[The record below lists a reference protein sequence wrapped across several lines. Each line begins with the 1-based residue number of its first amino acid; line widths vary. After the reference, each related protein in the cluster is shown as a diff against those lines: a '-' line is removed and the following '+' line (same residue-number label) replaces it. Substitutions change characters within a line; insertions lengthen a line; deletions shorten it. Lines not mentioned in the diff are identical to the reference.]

1 MMNKN
6 FALIAL
12 VLGFSV
18 VASVQAADIARE
30 GELEFTAGGI
40 AFTPPYEAMFDADAV
55 ATDVV
60 TEATTLGWMKNK
72 TVAGYESV
80 KGQCVAHPKT
90 AIAITAVSASAI
102 ALLVDLKVRGNKSVL
117 AQAWNKLSRKSAQ
130 TIKRDIVAELV
141 AAKQN

>member
-1 MMNKN
+1 MMNKKL
-6 FALIAL
+6 ALIAL

-18 VASVQAADIARE
+18 VANVSAADRN
-30 GELEFTAGGI
+30 ELETGVEFLATEGQ
-40 AFTPPYEAMFDADAV
+40 FDADAV